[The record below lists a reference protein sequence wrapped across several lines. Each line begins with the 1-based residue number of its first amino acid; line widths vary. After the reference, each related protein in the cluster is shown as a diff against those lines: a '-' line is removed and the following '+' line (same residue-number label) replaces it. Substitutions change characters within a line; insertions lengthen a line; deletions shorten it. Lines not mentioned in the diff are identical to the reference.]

1 MWGAPVIEDD
11 NRRPFYVREDGY
23 QDSSRPHRFSI
34 TPSLA

>member
-11 NRRPFYVREDGY
+11 NRRPFYVRDGY